1 MAPGEAG
8 KDDLIL
14 FSDAFSPWGMHM
26 DSLFDMA
33 IYPFIALFLAGIL
46 FIHLGLRSKASL
58 LAFLSIAFL
67 VVWQNLAHTVFHFI
81 TGSVDPS
88 GVLRMSDYSAHPNFD
103 AMSEIVGFSLFTIF
117 ILSFFV
123 AAISVSANNAYRPL
137 PACMARSMDRL
148 TTRMLWVLA
157 TVSMAFSLLGGVCY
171 RHIAMT
177 GYYPDFAIPS
187 AVIALSGL
195 ACGVLLLG
203 VAIHRRFAQSRR
215 T

>member
-1 MAPGEAG
+1 
-8 KDDLIL
+8 
-14 FSDAFSPWGMHM
+14 M

-58 LAFLSIAFL
+58 LAFLSFALL
-67 VVWQNLAHTVFHFI
+67 VAWQSSAHTVFHFI
-81 TGSVDPS
+81 TGSVDPE

-103 AMSEIVGFSLFTIF
+103 AMIEIVGFALFTIF
-117 ILSFFV
+117 VLSFFI
-123 AAISVSANNAYRPL
+123 AAISVSANNAHRPL
-137 PACMARSMDRL
+137 PACMASSMDRL
-148 TTRMLWVLA
+148 TTRMLWVLV
-157 TVSMAFSLLGGVCY
+157 TVSMTFSLLGGVCY
-171 RHIAMT
+171 RHIGMT
-177 GYYPDFAIPS
+177 GYYMDFAILS

>member
-1 MAPGEAG
+1 ME
-8 KDDLIL
+8 
-14 FSDAFSPWGMHM
+14 
-26 DSLFDMA
+26 SLFGMV
-33 IYPFIALFLAGIL
+33 IYPFIALFLAAIL

-58 LAFLSIAFL
+58 LSFVSIALL
-67 VVWQNLAHTVFHFI
+67 VVWQSSAHAVFHFF
-81 TGSVDPS
+81 TGSEDPT

-103 AMSEIVGFSLFTIF
+103 AMIEIVGFALFTIF
-117 ILSFFV
+117 VLSFFI
-123 AAISVSANNAYRPL
+123 AAISVSANNAHRPL
-137 PACMARSMDRL
+137 PACMASSIDRL

-157 TVSMAFSLLGGVCY
+157 TVSVAVSLLGAVCY
-171 RHIAMT
+171 RHISAT

-203 VAIHRRFAQSRR
+203 VAIRRRFAQSRR

>member
-1 MAPGEAG
+1 
-8 KDDLIL
+8 
-14 FSDAFSPWGMHM
+14 M
-26 DSLFDMA
+26 DSLFGMA

-58 LAFLSIAFL
+58 LSFLSITL
-67 VVWQNLAHTVFHFI
+67 LMVWQSSAHTVFHFF
-81 TGSVDPS
+81 TGSEDPK

-103 AMSEIVGFSLFTIF
+103 AMIEIVGFSLFTIF
-117 ILSFFV
+117 VLSFFI
-123 AAISVSANNAYRPL
+123 ATISVSANNAHRPL
-137 PACMARSMDRL
+137 PACMASSMDRL

-157 TVSMAFSLLGGVCY
+157 TVSMAFSLLGAVCY
-171 RHIAMT
+171 RHIGMT
-177 GYYPDFAIPS
+177 GYYLDFAIPS

-203 VAIHRRFAQSRR
+203 VAIDRRFAQSRR